1 MPPAQTKKGIY
12 PMEKEITVQEL
23 IDQLNKIEN
32 KNLPVDAV
40 LLDHG
45 VIALKKGHHIGFQK
59 LVLNKSFPNENVVSV
74 SLGLNG
80 TWRNF
85 EQVFDYPSA
94 ADSKDPETITRIE
107 QMTKIFHGD
116 REKAIKHMDS
126 TVHEA
131 LKYAHENRDV
141 DCDDTEDDEMED

>member
-1 MPPAQTKKGIY
+1 MPLAPINQKGIGI
-12 PMEKEITVQEL
+12 MEKEITVQEL

-74 SLGLNG
+74 SLGLDG
-80 TWRNF
+80 TWKCF
-85 EQVFDYPSA
+85 EQVFDYPSV
-94 ADSKDPETITRIE
+94 ADSKDPETIARIE
-107 QMTKIFHGD
+107 QMTKIFDGD
-116 REKAIKHMDS
+116 REEAIKHMDS

-131 LKYAHENRDV
+131 LKYAHENRDI
-141 DCDDTEDDEMED
+141 DSEDDEMED